1 MLIDPLKKAFGQE
14 NAIKVTIDRVNK
26 VVGEIIDYLIN
37 YHSDL
42 LSDVQAKT
50 ENNKNIERIIREKIY
65 RDHVHINI
73 DANELVKKVLD
84 RLFGYHILQKYID
97 DKNVSDIRVL
107 DWNNVHIKRKGK
119 WIKAE
124 DRFSGPTDYNNFV
137 RYCVLKNKGKITEE
151 KPIVVVS
158 DRKNKLRIEAGIPP
172 VNIGAPNLVIRIHRT
187 EFFTRLD
194 ELYSGDSYM
203 MNLEIYNFLL
213 EAITAGC
220 SIMISG
226 KGGSGKTT
234 LMRAL
239 IDKIPQS
246 LAITSNEET
255 AELFSQHPNIIQRQ
269 ILKNREAGRNITL
282 ESLTAQSLLMTNDVI
297 VVGEL
302 KGAEAMIFF
311 DAVSTGHRAYATV
324 HSDSAEM
331 TLDRLVTLMKRD
343 PQAQMY
349 SDQYLKELLADSI
362 DLIVYMKNF
371 KVAEV
376 SEIIFDRQ
384 KRTITY
390 NHLYRYKTKEIID
403 GESKGVFIKMQE
415 PKQKLKQKIEIN
427 KKEFQRIYGANNLEK

>member
-1 MLIDPLKKAFGQE
+1 MLIDPLKKAVGHE
-14 NAIKVTIDRVNK
+14 KKLEVTPDRVNSA
-26 VVGEIIDYLIN
+26 VSEIIGYLIN
-37 YHSDL
+37 FHADL
-42 LSDVQAKT
+42 LVDVQSKSA
-50 ENNKNIERIIREKIY
+50 NNKNIERIMREKIY
-65 RDHVHINI
+65 RDHIHINI
-73 DANELVKKVLD
+73 DVNELVKKVLD

-107 DWNNVHIKRKGK
+107 NWDNIHIKRKGK
-119 WIKAE
+119 WIRTK
-124 DRFSGPTDYNNFV
+124 DRFSEPADYNNFV

-172 VNIGAPNLVIRIHRT
+172 VNINSPNLVIRVHRP

-213 EAITAGC
+213 KAITAGC
-220 SIMISG
+220 SIIISG

-239 IDKIPQS
+239 VDKIPEN

-255 AELFSQHPNIIQRQ
+255 AELFSHHPNIIQRQ
-269 ILKNREAGRNITL
+269 ILGNREASRNITL
-282 ESLTAQSLLMTNDVI
+282 ESLTSQALLMTNDVI

-302 KGAEAMIFF
+302 KGAEAMVFF

-349 SDQYLKELLADSI
+349 SEQYLKELLADSV

-371 KVAEV
+371 KVAEI
-376 SEIIFDRQ
+376 SEIILDKQ
-384 KRTITY
+384 KGTVNY
-390 NHLYRYKTKEIID
+390 NYLFKYKTKEIID
-403 GESKGVFIKMQE
+403 GESKGLFLKVQE
-415 PKQKLKQKIEIN
+415 PKQKVKQRLEISR
-427 KKEFQRIYGANNLEK
+427 KEFQRIYGGVAIE

>member
-1 MLIDPLKKAFGQE
+1 MLIDPLKKTVCE
-14 NAIKVTIDRVNK
+14 EKKVNITPDRVNR
-26 VVGEIIDYLIN
+26 VVSEIIGYLIN
-37 YHSDL
+37 YHADSL
-42 LSDVQAKT
+42 ADVQTKP

-65 RDHVHINI
+65 RDHAHINI
-73 DANELVKKVLD
+73 DVNELVKKVLD

-97 DKNVSDIRVL
+97 DKNISDIRVL
-107 DWNNVHIKRKGK
+107 DWNNIHTKRKGR
-119 WIKAE
+119 WIRRDEK
-124 DRFSGPTDYNNFV
+124 FSDPADYNNFV

-151 KPIVVVS
+151 KPVVVVS

-172 VNIGAPNLVIRIHRT
+172 VNIGAPNLVIRVHRP

-220 SIMISG
+220 SVVISG

-239 IDKIPQS
+239 VDKIPEN

-269 ILKNREAGRNITL
+269 ILGNREAGRNITL
-282 ESLTAQSLLMTNDVI
+282 ESLTAQALLMTNDVI

-302 KGAEAMIFF
+302 KGAEAMVFF
-311 DAVSTGHRAYATV
+311 DAVSTGHRAYTTV

-343 PQAQMY
+343 PQAQLY
-349 SDQYLKELLADSI
+349 SDQYLKELLADSV
-362 DLIVYMKNF
+362 DLVVYMKNF
-371 KVAEV
+371 RVDEISEV
-376 SEIIFDRQ
+376 ILDRQ
-384 KRTITY
+384 KRTVNY
-390 NHLYRYKTKEIID
+390 NCLFKYKTKEVID
-403 GESKGVFIKMQE
+403 GETKGVFLKVQE
-415 PKQKLKQKIEIN
+415 PKQKVKHKLDISRN
-427 KKEFQRIYGANNLEK
+427 EFLRIYGGLAIE

>member
-1 MLIDPLKKAFGQE
+1 MLIDPLKKAVSDEKKQE
-14 NAIKVTIDRVNK
+14 ITPDRVNH
-26 VVGEIIDYLIN
+26 VVSEIIGYLIN
-37 YHSDL
+37 HHADL
-42 LSDVQAKT
+42 LADVQTKP
-50 ENNKNIERIIREKIY
+50 ENSKNIERIMREKIY

-73 DANELVKKVLD
+73 DVNELVKKVLD

-107 DWNNVHIKRKGK
+107 DWDNIHIKRKGNWVRTK
-119 WIKAE
+119 
-124 DRFSGPTDYNNFV
+124 DRFSEPSDYYNFV

-151 KPIVVVS
+151 KPIAVVS

-172 VNIGAPNLVIRIHRT
+172 VNIGSPNLVIRVHRP

-213 EAITAGC
+213 EAVTAGC
-220 SIMISG
+220 SIIISG

-239 IDKIPQS
+239 IDKIPDN

-255 AELFSQHPNIIQRQ
+255 AELFCQHPNIVQRQ
-269 ILKNREAGRNITL
+269 ILGSREASRNITL
-282 ESLTAQSLLMTNDVI
+282 ENLTAQTLLMTNDVI
-297 VVGEL
+297 IVGEL
-302 KGAEAMIFF
+302 KGAEAMVFF
-311 DAVSTGHRAYATV
+311 DAVSTGHRAYTTV

-349 SDQYLKELLADSI
+349 SEQYLKELLADSI

-371 KVAEV
+371 KVAEI
-376 SEIIFDRQ
+376 SEIIRDKE
-384 KRTITY
+384 KRTISC
-390 NHLYRYKTKEIID
+390 NQLFKYKIREIVD
-403 GESKGVFIKMQE
+403 GETKGLFLKLQE
-415 PKQKLKQKIEIN
+415 PKQKVKHKLELSRN
-427 KKEFQRIYGANNLEK
+427 EYRRIYGGVVIE

>member
-1 MLIDPLKKAFGQE
+1 MLIDPLKKSFE
-14 NAIKVTIDRVNK
+14 TCKKIDVTINRVNK
-26 VVGEIIDYLIN
+26 VVSEIIDYLIN

-42 LSDVQAKT
+42 LSDVQAKS
-50 ENNKNIERIIREKIY
+50 ENNKNIERIIREKIF
-65 RDHVHINI
+65 RDHAHINI
-73 DANELVKKVLD
+73 DINELVKKVLD
-84 RLFGYHILQKYID
+84 RLFGYHILQKYIE
-97 DKNVSDIRVL
+97 DKNISDIRVI
-107 DWNNVHIKRKGK
+107 DWNNIHIKRKGK
-119 WIKAE
+119 WVRTE
-124 DRFSGPTDYNNFV
+124 DSFSEPADYNNFV

-172 VNIGAPNLVIRIHRT
+172 VNIGPPNLVIRIHRP

-220 SIMISG
+220 SIIISG

-239 IDKIPQS
+239 IDRIPEN
-246 LAITSNEET
+246 LAVTSNEET
-255 AELFSQHPNIIQRQ
+255 AELFSHHPNIIQRQ
-269 ILKNREAGRNITL
+269 ILNNRKEGKNITL
-282 ESLTAQSLLMTNDVI
+282 EKLTSQALLMTNDVI

-302 KGAEAMIFF
+302 KGAEAMVFF

-324 HSDSAEM
+324 HSDSAEV

-349 SDQYLKELLADSI
+349 SDQYLKQLLAESI

-371 KVAEV
+371 KVVEI
-376 SEIIFDRQ
+376 SEIVLDKQ
-384 KRTITY
+384 KRAINY
-390 NHLYRYKTKEIID
+390 NHLFKYETKEFID
-403 GESKGVFIKMQE
+403 GESKGIFIKIHD
-415 PKQKLKQKIEIN
+415 PKSKLKQKIEISR
-427 KKEFQRIYGANNLEK
+427 KEFQRLYGGVAIE